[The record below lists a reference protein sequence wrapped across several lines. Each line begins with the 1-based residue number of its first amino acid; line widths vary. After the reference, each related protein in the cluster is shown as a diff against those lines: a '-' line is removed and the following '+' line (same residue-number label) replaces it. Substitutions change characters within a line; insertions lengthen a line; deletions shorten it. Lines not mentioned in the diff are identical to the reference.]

1 MKRFYKEAT
10 VAETD
15 NGFAVTL
22 DGRTVRTPK
31 GKALVLPRRA
41 LADAIA
47 AEWNGQGEELDPAAM
62 PMLRFA
68 NTVLDGVAPD
78 PGAVA
83 AAILRFGDNDLLC
96 YRAEERALA
105 ERQRAA
111 WDPLLDWARQRWSAH
126 LRVADGIGPVEQSP
140 DALEALREAL
150 RGYDPYRLAAIQV
163 IAAIT
168 GSLVLALAVAE
179 GRLSPAAAFAASR
192 IDESWQAEKWG
203 TDAEAAARADNLAR
217 EMARAAALMDA
228 MTGSVTDSGR

>member
-1 MKRFYKEAT
+1 MKRFYEQAA
-10 VAETD
+10 VAETGD
-15 NGFAVTL
+15 GFAVAL

-31 GKALVLPRRA
+31 GQALVLPSRA

-68 NTVLDGVAPD
+68 NTVLDGIAPD

-96 YRAEERALA
+96 YRAGESALA

-111 WDPLLDWARQRWSAH
+111 WDPLLGWARQRWSAH
-126 LRVADGIGPVEQSP
+126 LRVTDGISPVEQSP
-140 DALEALREAL
+140 DAREALREAL
-150 RGYDPYRLAAIQV
+150 RGYDPFTLAAIQV

-168 GSLVLALAVAE
+168 GSLILALAVAE
-179 GRLSPAAAFAASR
+179 RRLSPAAAFAVSR

-203 TDAEAAARADNLAR
+203 TDAEAAARADTLAR

-228 MTGSVTDSGR
+228 MTDRLTESGR